1 MFNLEN
7 YNKIKEK
14 VEKNKKTAKII
25 AISKF
30 HSQDAVIDA
39 INKGIRLFGENRVQ
53 EAYTK
58 FNDLK
63 ARHNDIELHFTG
75 SLQTNKIK
83 QAIRLFDVFHTIF
96 KEKQLIEFSKFDEEL
111 KNKKFFIQVNTGLEE
126 SKSGIFPKDVKE
138 FTNLC
143 TNKYNLNVEGLM
155 CIPPINEMPTKHFK
169 LLKDLNKEAGLSKLS
184 MGMSGDYEEAINC
197 GSDYIR
203 IGTLLFGSRK

>member
-75 SLQTNKIK
+75 SLQTNKI
-83 QAIRLFDVFHTIF
+83 II
-96 KEKQLIEFSKFDEEL
+96 
-111 KNKKFFIQVNTGLEE
+111 
-126 SKSGIFPKDVKE
+126 SKSLV
-138 FTNLC
+138 LW
-143 TNKYNLNVEGLM
+143 
-155 CIPPINEMPTKHFK
+155 TKK
-169 LLKDLNKEAGLSKLS
+169 
-184 MGMSGDYEEAINC
+184 I
-197 GSDYIR
+197 
-203 IGTLLFGSRK
+203 